1 MGRLDGKVAIVTG
14 AARGIGAETARAF
27 VREGARVLLGD
38 VLDEAGA
45 KTAAEL
51 GPNAGYRRLDVRLE
65 SDWAGAVA
73 EAERRFGPP
82 TVLVNNAA
90 ILEVAAIEE
99 TTRARLG
106 ELLDVNLV
114 GPFLGIQAVLPA
126 MRAAGRGSI
135 VNVASIDALEGEV
148 GVAAYSAS
156 KWGLRGLSK
165 CAALELGRHGIRV
178 NAVHPGGGNA
188 EMREPAMRRV
198 REELRRGT
206 KIDFGGLPRHP
217 LGRSVTL
224 AEIAS
229 MILFLASDEASFC
242 SGGDYA
248 VDGAFTAGH
257 IVPGAPGTY

>member
-27 VREGARVLLGD
+27 AREGARVLLGD
-38 VLDEAGA
+38 VLDERGE

-51 GPNAGYRRLDVRLE
+51 GAGGCYRRLDVRSE
-65 SDWAGAVA
+65 ADWAAAVA
-73 EAERRFGPP
+73 EARSRFGPP

-99 TTRARLG
+99 TSRARLA
-106 ELLDVNLV
+106 ELLDVNLI

-126 MRAAGRGSI
+126 MRSAGGSI
-135 VNVASIDALEGEV
+135 VNVASIDALEGEA
-148 GVAAYSAS
+148 GVAAYAAS
-156 KWGLRGLSK
+156 KWGLRGLTK
-165 CAALELGRHGIRV
+165 CAALELGRFGVRV

-188 EMREPAMRRV
+188 EMREPAVRRV
-198 REELRRGT
+198 REELARGT
-206 KIDFGGLPRHP
+206 KIDFSGVPRHP

-229 MILFLASDEASFC
+229 VIVFLASDEASFC